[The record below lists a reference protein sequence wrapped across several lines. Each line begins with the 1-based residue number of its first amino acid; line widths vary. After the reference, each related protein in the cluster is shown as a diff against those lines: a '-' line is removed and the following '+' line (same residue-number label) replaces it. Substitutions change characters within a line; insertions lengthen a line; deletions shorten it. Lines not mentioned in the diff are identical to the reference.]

1 MDNQGSKSVAA
12 RMPAAR
18 KILHWQVINQ
28 FSVVLFAQWGNLI
41 FLFLTNIAKIANI
54 SLITLNTSSLTKSIN
69 VAIAHGKNKTCFPS
83 WAQISTEQQLKS
95 T

>member
-1 MDNQGSKSVAA
+1 MGQPNIFILYYKSAV
-12 RMPAAR
+12 
-18 KILHWQVINQ
+18 KLKLVQYDQ
-28 FSVVLFAQWGNLI
+28 FDKAVQLSV
-41 FLFLTNIAKIANI
+41 ANI
-54 SLITLNTSSLTKSIN
+54 SPITLNTSSLTKSIN